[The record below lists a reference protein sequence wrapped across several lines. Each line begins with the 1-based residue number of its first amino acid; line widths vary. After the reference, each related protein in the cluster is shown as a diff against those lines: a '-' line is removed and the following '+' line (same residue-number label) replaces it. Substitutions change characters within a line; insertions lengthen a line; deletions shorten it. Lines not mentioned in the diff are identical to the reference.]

1 MYNILTLNSQRHG
14 CGLAHNAATRTV
26 LSLRPRPKNF
36 IIGGNQATL
45 ISAPMPRAAAA
56 SVSPLTCRDTRCACQ
71 RRRRV
76 NRDARWACA
85 VALDIWA
92 RPPVHMRQRAHIH
105 APSNG
110 EQTPRPRE
118 GRHAERATR
127 PRMGAATRRDASRR
141 AARAPPLCPGQAAAR
156 CPYAGRITATLP
168 TFGRY
173 SFNIKRKC

>member
-1 MYNILTLNSQRHG
+1 MAAGSPTMQRRARCCRYG
-14 CGLAHNAATRTV
+14 RALRTSSSEAIRQPSF
-26 LSLRPRPKNF
+26 LP
-36 IIGGNQATL
+36 
-45 ISAPMPRAAAA
+45 PMPRAAAA